1 MLPPRA
7 RSEETGLRR
16 FTRLLSMGVLLSTCV
31 MCAAGS
37 QPVDLEAGIDD
48 RGATKEIAEI
58 AETATA
64 GLGPAPRRE
73 DGRFTNGIGELS
85 HGSFGL
91 RFGFFLGRI
100 GDSFGWNAVP
110 FQ

>member
-1 MLPPRA
+1 MLPLRA

-16 FTRLLSMGVLLSTCV
+16 FTRLLSMGLLLSTCA

-37 QPVDLEAGIDD
+37 QPVDVAAGTDD
-48 RGATKEIAEI
+48 QGATKEI

-85 HGSFGL
+85 HGSFGGL
-91 RFGFFLGRI
+91 ASVLITSLGHR
-100 GDSFGWNAVP
+100 GLSCF
-110 FQ
+110 